1 MVEKFDHKF
10 VQTNGIRIHYVERG
24 AGPLVVLCHGF
35 PESWYSW
42 RHQIIALAEAGFHV
56 VAADQRGYGQ
66 TDRPEPVAAYNT
78 LQMAGDAV
86 GLVNALGEKSAVIFG
101 HDWGAPVAWYAAL
114 LRPDLFLAMGLLSV
128 PGFPRTP
135 MRPSAAAK
143 AAFGD
148 QVFYQQYFQQ
158 VGRAENDFGKDPRRA
173 LLGFLYALSGE
184 ASGADKWRF
193 AFKPT
198 ETILDSFHVPDK
210 LPSWLTEEDLEFY
223 TNEFKRTG
231 FVGGLNWYR
240 NIDQTWELVGFLE
253 GATVRQPALFI
264 TGDKDPVIEM
274 YADWYKNV
282 AKLLP
287 NLRVNVTLPG
297 VGHWTQQERPAEVSG
312 LMIDFLK
319 GLAK

>member
-1 MVEKFDHKF
+1 VGNFTHKF
-10 VQTNGIRIHYVERG
+10 AQTNGIRMHYVERG

-42 RHQIIALAEAGFHV
+42 RHQIIALADAGFHV
-56 VAADQRGYGQ
+56 VAPDQRGYGQ

-86 GLVNALGEKSAVIFG
+86 GLVNALGANSAVIFG

-114 LRPDLFLAMGLLSV
+114 LRPDLFPAMGLLSV

-135 MRPSAAAK
+135 MRPSLAAK

-158 VGRAENDFGKDPRRA
+158 VGRAESDFGKDPRRA
-173 LLGFLYALSGE
+173 LLGFLYGLSGE
-184 ASGADKWRF
+184 ARGADQWRF
-193 AFKPT
+193 VFKPT
-198 ETILDSFHVPDK
+198 ETILDSFRVPEK
-210 LPSWLTEEDLEFY
+210 LPPWLTEEDLEFY

-231 FVGGLNWYR
+231 FVGALNWYR
-240 NIDQTWELVGFLE
+240 NIDETWELVGFLE
-253 GATVRQPALFI
+253 GATLKQPSLFI
-264 TGDKDPVIEM
+264 TGDKDPVIVM

-282 AKLLP
+282 DKLLT

-297 VGHWTQQERPAEVSG
+297 VGHWTQQERPAEVNR

-319 GLAK
+319 GLPK

>member
-1 MVEKFDHKF
+1 VENFTHKF
-10 VQTNGIRIHYVERG
+10 VQTNGIRMHYVERG

-42 RHQIIALAEAGFHV
+42 RHQIIALADAGFHV
-56 VAADQRGYGQ
+56 VAPDQRGYGQ

-78 LQMAGDAV
+78 LQMAGDMV
-86 GLVNALGEKSAVIFG
+86 GLVHALGAKSAVIFG

-114 LRPDLFLAMGLLSV
+114 LRPDLFPAMGLLSV

-135 MRPSAAAK
+135 HRPSLAAK

-158 VGRAENDFGKDPRRA
+158 IGRAENDFGKDPRRG

-184 ASGADKWRF
+184 ASGADKWRYV
-193 AFKPT
+193 FKPT
-198 ETILDSFHVPDK
+198 ETILDSFRVPEK

-223 TNEFKRTG
+223 TGEFKRTG

-240 NIDQTWELVGFLE
+240 NIDETWELTGFLE
-253 GATVRQPALFI
+253 GAKVTQPSLFI
-264 TGDKDPVIEM
+264 TGDRDPIIEF
-274 YADWYKNV
+274 YADWYRNV
-282 AKLLP
+282 SAIMT

-297 VGHWTQQERPAEVSG
+297 VGHWTQQERPAEVSR